1 MEPWPILLSRLNSHK
16 QNLTDQLN
24 IWLKADHSLP
34 LALIQDDQFIGAN
47 PAALA
52 YFQAQVDSFIHAS
65 PSDFSPRIQSSGRSS
80 VEYTRQMIEQ
90 ALQGEITEFNWQ
102 YISQKGDDLPTK
114 VTLFPFK
121 FGLQDVLVVQFE
133 SKNRRSHTRPRLSN
147 GFDTLPK
154 ELMSTI
160 LEDNAEAVY
169 ITDAAHQI
177 IAVNKAMCRICEY
190 STEQLLNSSTD
201 LINIYNRPNEEREF
215 ISALQ
220 ERGSWQ
226 GEVWKQRSDGS
237 TFPAWKSCRKISTQ
251 DKLYYVTIFS
261 DISSKKELETQLTE
275 QAMYDTLTG
284 LPNRFHLIKLLN
296 QAIKQTR
303 AHPDTLG
310 AVMFLDLNG
319 FKNIND
325 CFGHA
330 TGDKVLQLVSAR
342 LEASCIENADIARL
356 GGDEFTLIVQKCNNR
371 AEVEE
376 LSKQIMSLFDTPFEI
391 DDQKLY
397 LGTSIGIALFPEHS
411 EQANKLLSLADTAMY
426 SAKISPT
433 HLRFYDKKMHQE
445 AEQKLHTLS
454 ELRHAH
460 NLDQFK
466 LAYQAIV
473 DLECHSV
480 IGAEALLRWHRPDGE
495 IIDASDFVPLLE
507 ETGLLISIGQWVLEL
522 ACTQMVQWRKDNP
535 ELKVCVNVSPMQL
548 EHHDFVQQVTQ
559 VLNQS
564 KLPAEALML
573 EITELALLRQPEA
586 VTQTLLALKKLGV
599 SIAIDDFGAGLSSL
613 SKLSNLPID
622 CLKIDAGFAQRLSEP
637 QGKELCQAMIQ
648 LAQALDISFV
658 IEGIETQQQKDILEQ
673 MGKGFGQGYFFGH
686 PKDASQFM
694 SDNL

>member
-1 MEPWPILLSRLNSHK
+1 MKAWPILLSRLNSHK
-16 QNLTDQLN
+16 QHLTDQLN
-24 IWLKADHSLP
+24 IWLHAEHSPP
-34 LALIQDDQFIGAN
+34 LALIQDHLFIGAN
-47 PAALA
+47 PAALT
-52 YFQAQVDSFIHAS
+52 YFQAQADSFIQAS
-65 PSDFSPRIQSSGRSS
+65 PYDLSPRIQSSGRSS
-80 VEYTRQMIEQ
+80 IEYTRQMIEQ
-90 ALQGEITEFNWQ
+90 TLQGEITTFNWQ
-102 YISQKGDDLPTK
+102 YISLQGEDLPTK

-121 FGLQDVLVVQFE
+121 FGQKDVVVAQFE
-133 SKNRRSHTRPRLSN
+133 SKNRRSHARPRLSN
-147 GFDTLPK
+147 GFDSLPK
-154 ELMSTI
+154 ELMSMI
-160 LEDNAEAVY
+160 LEDNAEAIY
-169 ITDAAHQI
+169 ITDAEHLI
-177 IAVNKAMCRICEY
+177 IAVNKAMCRICGY
-190 STEQLLNSSTD
+190 STEQLLSSSTD
-201 LINIYNRPNEEREF
+201 LINIYNCPNKEREF
-215 ISALQ
+215 ITALQ

-237 TFPAWKSCRKISTQ
+237 TFPAWKSSRKISTR
-251 DKLYYVTIFS
+251 DMTYYVTIFS
-261 DISSKKELETQLTE
+261 DISSKKQLETQLTE

-371 AEVEE
+371 EEVVD

-426 SAKISPT
+426 SAKTSPT
-433 HLRFYDKKMHQE
+433 HLLFYDKRMHQA

-473 DLECHSV
+473 NLESHSV
-480 IGAEALLRWHRPDGE
+480 IGAEALLRWHRPDGS
-495 IIDASDFVPLLE
+495 ILVASDFVPLLE
-507 ETGLLISIGQWVLEL
+507 ETGLLITIGQWVLER
-522 ACTQMVQWRKDNP
+522 ACSQMVQWRQNNP
-535 ELKVCVNVSPMQL
+535 KLKICVNVSPIQL
-548 EHHDFVQQVTQ
+548 EHHDFIHQVTQ
-559 VLNQS
+559 ALNLSQ
-564 KLPAEALML
+564 LPAEALML
-573 EITELALLRQPEA
+573 EITELALSRQPES
-586 VTQTLLALKKLGV
+586 VTLTLSSLKELGV
-599 SIAIDDFGAGLSSL
+599 GIAIDNFGAGLSSL
-613 SKLSNLPID
+613 SKLSSLPID
-622 CLKIDAGFAQRLSEP
+622 SLKIDAGFAQRLSEP
-637 QGKELCQAMIQ
+637 HGKALCQAMIQ

-658 IEGIETQQQKDILEQ
+658 IEGVETQQQKEILGL

-686 PKDASQFM
+686 PKYATEFM